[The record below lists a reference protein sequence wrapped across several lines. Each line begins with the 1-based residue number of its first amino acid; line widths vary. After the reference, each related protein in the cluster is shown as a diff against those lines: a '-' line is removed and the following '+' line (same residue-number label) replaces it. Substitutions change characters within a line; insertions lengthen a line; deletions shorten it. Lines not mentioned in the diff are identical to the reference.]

1 MVILKGASG
10 KAKRVLVE
18 EILSSGPYLIVQTLG
33 CLCKMPR
40 QQVKID
46 VFSLQDVICNNATIV
61 NTVLLYLKFG
71 RE

>member
-33 CLCKMPR
+33 VSRDVYVKCLDNKS
-40 QQVKID
+40 K
-46 VFSLQDVICNNATIV
+46 
-61 NTVLLYLKFG
+61 
-71 RE
+71 